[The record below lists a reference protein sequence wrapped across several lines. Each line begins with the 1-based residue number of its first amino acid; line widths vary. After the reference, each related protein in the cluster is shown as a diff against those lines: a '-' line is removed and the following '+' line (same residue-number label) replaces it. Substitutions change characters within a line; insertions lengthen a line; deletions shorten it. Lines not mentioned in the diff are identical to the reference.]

1 MVARRELRGNVHLRK
16 LGHTCTSLT
25 GGTGT
30 SIIFE
35 YQITLEGSLKPREYA
50 RKAVDVA
57 SEKQASDI
65 LLLDIRKVSGFTD
78 YFVIMST
85 ESHRQMDAVAE
96 SLVVTFKEA
105 GASLHHR
112 EGSMSSGWILLDF
125 GEVILHLF
133 YKEVR
138 EHYQLEKLW
147 STGKTVLRVQ

>member
-1 MVARRELRGNVHLRK
+1 MYLSKRDWVSCY
-16 LGHTCTSLT
+16 TISLT
-25 GGTGT
+25 GGKGT
-30 SIIFE
+30 SIIFA
-35 YQITLEGSLKPREYA
+35 YKFTWEGSLKPREYA

-65 LLLDIRKVSGFTD
+65 LLLDIRKVSGFAD
-78 YFVIMST
+78 YFVVMST
-85 ESHRQMDAVAE
+85 ENHRQMYALAE
-96 SLVVTFKEA
+96 SLVDTFKEA

-112 EGSMSSGWILLDF
+112 EGSMNSGWILLDF

>member
-1 MVARRELRGNVHLRK
+1 M
-16 LGHTCTSLT
+16 
-25 GGTGT
+25 
-30 SIIFE
+30 
-35 YQITLEGSLKPREYA
+35 KPRECA

-65 LLLDIRKVSGFTD
+65 LLLDIRKVSVFAD

-85 ESHRQMDAVAE
+85 ESHRQMDALAE
-96 SLVVTFKEA
+96 SLVVAFKGA
-105 GASLHHR
+105 GTSLHHR
-112 EGSMSSGWILLDF
+112 EGSMNSGWILLDF

>member
-1 MVARRELRGNVHLRK
+1 MHI
-16 LGHTCTSLT
+16 SLP
-25 GGTGT
+25 G
-30 SIIFE
+30 
-35 YQITLEGSLKPREYA
+35 EGSLKPREYA

-65 LLLDIRKVSGFTD
+65 LLLDIRKVSGFAD
-78 YFVIMST
+78 YFVVMST
-85 ESHRQMDAVAE
+85 ENHRQMYALAE
-96 SLVVTFKEA
+96 SLVDTFKEA

-112 EGSMSSGWILLDF
+112 EGSMNSGWILLDF